1 MSTFFCADDEP
12 SVEQARWT
20 AAHLLWDVAGAA
32 DPHLNRNLAA
42 TLAVGTMGCGEA
54 RAVLSA
60 VLSAFEW
67 LGEEEPAAVMR
78 FLGTL
83 LNAVEPPQVQPDS

>member
-1 MSTFFCADDEP
+1 MSTFFCGEDEP

-20 AAHLLWDVAGAA
+20 AAHLLWDVAGEAG
-32 DPHLNRNLAA
+32 PHFNRNLAA
-42 TLAVGTMGCGEA
+42 TLTVGTMGCGEA

-78 FLGTL
+78 FLGAL
-83 LNAVEPPQVQPDS
+83 LNAVEPPPPSP

>member
-1 MSTFFCADDEP
+1 MSTFFCGEDEP
-12 SVEQARWT
+12 SLEQARWT
-20 AAHLLWDVAGAA
+20 AAHLLWDVAGEA
-32 DPHLNRNLAA
+32 DPHFNRSLAA

-67 LGEEEPAAVMR
+67 LGEEEPAAVLR
-78 FLGTL
+78 FLGAL
-83 LNAVEPPQVQPDS
+83 LNVVERPQVQPDS